1 MVSLREI
8 LCIGVLF
15 WEPLTIV
22 LSVIILKKSNMNVQ
36 GRIFAILP
44 IATGEGKNG
53 TWRSQDAVLETEGQY
68 PKKVCFNLF
77 GDKIEQFP
85 LTIGQLVNVHFEID
99 SREYNGRWFTGIKAW
114 KIESG
119 STPAYASAAAPVAVA
134 QSLPNDAAVIEA
146 VAGGDDDLPF

>member
-85 LTIGQLVNVHFEID
+85 LAIGQLVNVHFEID

-114 KIESG
+114 KIEYSG
-119 STPAYASAAAPVAVA
+119 ASAAPVAVA